1 MAKYEEMDIKKME
14 LQEMKDYKTT
24 EKIMHQIFKAYG
36 AKTHLRK
43 EPTYSPVDASMR
55 VEKGD
60 NIRDYKIEIKE
71 RITNYSDI
79 NEVPLKVQKYCNIID
94 ATPKNQTPLIIYLL
108 NNSDYYIFD
117 LNKIDFNKVKIQN
130 WIINK
135 VEFSDNSCKEKI
147 PTFFLPLSQCI
158 YNGLITSDNAD
169 N

>member
-1 MAKYEEMDIKKME
+1 MAKYGEMNIEKME

-24 EKIMHQIFKAYG
+24 EKIMHQIFNAYG
-36 AKTHLRK
+36 AKAHLKK
-43 EPTYSPVDASMR
+43 EPIYSSVDASMR

-94 ATPKNQTPLIIYLL
+94 ATSKGQTPLIIYLL
-108 NNSDYYIFD
+108 NNSEYYIFD

-130 WIINK
+130 WMINK
-135 VEFSDNSCKEKI
+135 VEYSDNSCKEKI
-147 PTFFLPLSQCI
+147 PTFFIPLSQCI
-158 YNGLITSDNAD
+158 YNGLIN
-169 N
+169 